1 MESDT
6 FLIHAPG
13 EVPPVIKVWL
23 VEDNGAF
30 RRTLQRVLDGVEGLH
45 CQKAFA
51 SCESALTTLASNDS
65 NRAEAGEG
73 AVGSTDAPP
82 DCDEP
87 DVMLM
92 DVGLPGMSGLEGIR
106 RVRACRPALPVLVL
120 TVFDDPEKIRQSVM
134 AGAAGYL
141 LKTSS
146 MEEIGAAIRQAYL
159 GGTPMDARVAGTVW
173 GLFARLIRPSKSH
186 GLTERELEILRAL
199 AQGLVKKE
207 IADRLQV
214 SFHTVDAHLK
224 HIFQKLGV
232 HTSAAAVAKA
242 LRDNLI

>member
-1 MESDT
+1 
-6 FLIHAPG
+6 
-13 EVPPVIKVWL
+13 
-23 VEDNGAF
+23 
-30 RRTLQRVLDGVEGLH
+30 
-45 CQKAFA
+45 
-51 SCESALTTLASNDS
+51 
-65 NRAEAGEG
+65 
-73 AVGSTDAPP
+73 
-82 DCDEP
+82 
-87 DVMLM
+87 
-92 DVGLPGMSGLEGIR
+92 
-106 RVRACRPALPVLVL
+106 
-120 TVFDDPEKIRQSVM
+120 
-134 AGAAGYL
+134 
-141 LKTSS
+141 
-146 MEEIGAAIRQAYL
+146 
-159 GGTPMDARVAGTVW
+159 MDARVAGTVW